1 MNLLFLVTGY
11 LKRKRKR
18 NHLYYTD
25 YQLLAL
31 REEEK
36 T

>member
-1 MNLLFLVTGY
+1 MNLLFLVTEY

-18 NHLYYTD
+18 NLLYYTD